1 MADERRVYLDT
12 CCFIDL
18 VKVKV
23 GKPTETDR
31 ESDVWFLKRLLEANR
46 DNKLHLF
53 TSTLTIAECRHVGD
67 NDISEEVKS
76 QFNRLLM
83 SGQYV
88 RLVQM
93 TPFIATDARDLYWV
107 HGIPG
112 LRGADAIHI
121 ASAIERKC
129 EEFLT
134 ADSRL
139 ERLGKQTGPL
149 ARFGLSAKRGKDT
162 LCLPTEYR
170 QMKLEDEE
178 PRH

>member
-1 MADERRVYLDT
+1 MADERRVYVET

-18 VKVKV
+18 VKVKL
-23 GKPTETDR
+23 GKPTEADR
-31 ESDVWFLKRLLEANR
+31 ETDVWFLKRLLEANR
-46 DNKLHLF
+46 DGEVHLF

-93 TPFIATDARDLYWV
+93 TPFIASDARDLHWV
-107 HGIPG
+107 HGITG
-112 LRGADAIHI
+112 IRGADAIHI
-121 ASAIERKC
+121 ASAIDRKC

-134 ADSRL
+134 ANGRL
-139 ERLGKQTGPL
+139 ERLGKQAGPL
-149 ARFGLSAKRGKDT
+149 ARFGLYARRGKDT
-162 LCLPTEYR
+162 ICLPTKYR
-170 QMKLEDEE
+170 QMKFEDEE
-178 PRH
+178 TSH